1 MNSILTKSNLPVT
14 DFSVNPYTGCEHKC
28 EYCYASFMKRFTNH
42 SEPWGEF
49 VDVKQWQPIK
59 NPQKYADKELFIGSV
74 TDPYQPL
81 EQMQGSGCKI
91 NGEKSEF
98 FPEKLRK
105 NELLTSLD
113 KEREYPLIFYYLPLV
128 FQKKSF
134 GYAALVYNFPQCYD
148 ISLRD
153 FIKTAVN
160 SLEFL
165 RMKNDIHYLSQ
176 CQRESSL
183 YDALTG
189 FYNLKEFREIVLT
202 SGKNDAVNLLAVNF
216 SFADDREYV
225 FGETY
230 RSDIIVSAAAA
241 IKKICVNHEVCCRT
255 DNGFIIMHGGGY
267 FPDKLKAAMQCETA
281 GKFTERQVVISYA
294 DIENAAAKNAV
305 GDVLS
310 GAEEESILTVQ
321 NAERRKNLPHYD
333 MLLSLKNEIMISPH
347 KVCDIESVSRR
358 FCISEGYFRTIY
370 KNCFGISYVNDC
382 INARLSLAKYL
393 LCTSSMSIYAI
404 AMKCGY
410 ADEKYFSRQFKENA
424 GCSPLKYRNN

>member
-1 MNSILTKSNLPVT
+1 
-14 DFSVNPYTGCEHKC
+14 
-28 EYCYASFMKRFTNH
+28 MKRFTNH